1 MLFHGPSLGTPGSTT
16 GLIVKIETGQCID
29 KHVNMVLRTRRYFS
43 ELQSFKVSLLAN
55 RGYGYGTK
63 QPGCSV
69 LYIFLWRTESYSTNN
84 DGHDMRIGRKAATEL
99 LLHIFCEYFSRAI
112 N

>member
-63 QPGCSV
+63 QPG
-69 LYIFLWRTESYSTNN
+69 
-84 DGHDMRIGRKAATEL
+84 L
-99 LLHIFCEYFSRAI
+99 LPKLVGTLHIFVEDRELFHK
-112 N
+112 